1 MTQTGAQTLVCD
13 VIVFTSSSLTA
24 IWGRIQLSST
34 GSNDVRFLNCRGEKE
49 HSSVRATSNCR
60 CINNLRRTCH
70 SSSKACL
77 NKTIIMNAI
86 CEHKRKLTN
95 TCFTRT
101 ISCELFHTICH
112 ISRRCVPAAGCG
124 ISWWNQQ
131 TAWCGVA
138 CSFFHSQCIICG
150 LTFMLHTL
158 CTCVCARNGCF
169 KILYTW

>member
-1 MTQTGAQTLVCD
+1 MIWSSCSKCVSLSKINDANWSKNIGAMLLFYEQLFEG
-13 VIVFTSSSLTA
+13 IL
-24 IWGRIQLSST
+24 GRIQLSST

-112 ISRRCVPAAGCG
+112 ISRRCVPAAGCE
-124 ISWWNQQ
+124 ISSWNQQ
-131 TAWCGVA
+131 TVWRGVA
-138 CSFFHSQCIICG
+138 CSFF
-150 LTFMLHTL
+150 TL
-158 CTCVCARNGCF
+158 NALFVD
-169 KILYTW
+169 